1 MRLLI
6 YLIKKNAGIQS
17 FVVIILVLLLSSGC
31 NKKNPCK
38 DLQNGIFLS
47 PELPANQTMTSA
59 QIDNYLD
66 IPKDIAE
73 CISTEGLIE
82 SILNY
87 PFVSLISAGSTSQS
101 GYVLLKSK
109 YSGLSE
115 LEKRGDRGKCL
126 LQKYLS
132 RDPLNFDKSWV
143 DVKIGGYIITET
155 YLEVILGQ
163 YINLRDLGTA
173 DFKNMFLRSLEVY
186 DLEKTE
192 PDYYGYF
199 GLSFS
204 TVNVARMMLIANYK
218 PFVSLYNIDDIVYN
232 FTETYRAD
240 DASLIELIHEMAL
253 EYSKTIKK

>member
-1 MRLLI
+1 MRFLTCLAG
-6 YLIKKNAGIQS
+6 KPVGIQS
-17 FVVIILVLLLSSGC
+17 LLLLIFCLLITTGC
-31 NKKNPCK
+31 EKKNPCK

-59 QIDNYLD
+59 EVDNYVD
-66 IPKDIAE
+66 MPIDIAK

-87 PFVSLISAGSTSQS
+87 PFVGLISAGTTEQY

-109 YSGLSE
+109 YKGLSE
-115 LEKRGDRGKCL
+115 LERRGDRGKCL
-126 LQKYLS
+126 LQKYQV

-163 YINLRDLGTA
+163 YTNLRDLDTK

-204 TVNVARMMLIANYK
+204 TVNVARMMLIRNYE
-218 PFVSLYNIDDIVYN
+218 PFVSLYNTDEIVFS
-232 FTETYRAD
+232 FTETYRPD
-240 DASLIELIHEMAL
+240 DPSLIELIHEMAL